1 MPYVELH
8 AHSSYSF
15 LDGASLPEE
24 LAVRAAELGYPAL
37 ALTDHDGVYGSLEF
51 AHAAKHFGVRPI
63 TGAELTLADRSHVTV
78 LVETAKGYAN
88 LCRLI
93 TAAHAHTRP
102 EGKETQ
108 PPADPALDQA
118 LLEELNEGLVCLSGC
133 ARHGLAVRNPNG
145 AARLARAFGRERF
158 FVELQR
164 PYERGDAR
172 RNAGLRDLAASLGV
186 PTIVTGDV
194 HAHHLRR
201 AALQDVL
208 VAIRHRSSL
217 DGCEAERRGNHECV
231 LLSPAEMVERFPED
245 RAAVARTV
253 ELAERLRFDLT
264 EELGYRYPDFSD
276 SPEPAIVQLAHVCKR
291 TFEDRYPRGHKLRR
305 EARARLD
312 EELKLIDE
320 LGLAGFFLLHWD
332 VLELARECALEVR
345 GRDSPRHALP
355 PGRGRGSSV
364 GSLVCYLTGLSH
376 VDPVGAEL
384 SLGRFLNRE
393 LDSVPDIDLDFPRDI
408 REKLIVA
415 VTERYGR
422 EHAALV
428 ASFSTYR
435 SRGAIR
441 DVGKA
446 LGLPYA
452 ELERIARV
460 SEGWNAKRVA
470 EELQQLP
477 DADRKLLSPRWRA
490 FGELCHEIAGLP
502 RHISQHPGGMVISS
516 RPLVELVPVQPAA
529 MAGRQM
535 CQWDKDSCADAGFLK
550 IDLLG
555 LGMLS
560 AVEDC
565 VDQIARLQGKP
576 IDLSRIPLDDKAVY
590 EEIQRADT
598 IGDFQ
603 IESRAQMQSLLRT
616 RPENIDDLTVQVALV
631 RPGPIQGKA
640 VHPYIEHR
648 QRLREDPSF
657 VPPVDHPLLADC
669 LRSTLGVVV
678 FQDQVL
684 EVAIALAGFSVGEA
698 EGLRRAMSRKRS
710 HDALEAYRERFVEG
724 ALRKGVDAETADM
737 VYDKLVGF
745 SGFGF
750 PKSHAAAFGLLAYQS
765 AWLRHHYP
773 AEFLCALLNAQPM
786 GFYPPATLV
795 RDGQR
800 RGVETRPP
808 DVNVS
813 AAKCAVEDGAVRIG
827 IDYVNGIG
835 EDRGGGCR
843 RGARAG
849 ANRSPSVRDLAQR
862 TQLSEHGLETLIV
875 AGACDCFEL
884 PRRQLLWQLGLVPR
898 SQSVPGSG
906 GEEKQLAL
914 PLDPT
919 AATPELP
926 EPTVWERML
935 ADYRTT
941 NLSVGV
947 HPHGAPACASAGWR
961 DLLARPRERAGP
973 RAGGDRGNGC
983 RTAAARD
990 RERRRLH
997 ADRGRVRPGQ
1007 PDRAAVGLRQ
1017 APSDRPRRAAHPRA
1031 RPLRT
1036 DRAQPERPR
1045 PLARDT
1051 RAARAPDLAGVRSG
1065 RQPARAPTTSATAD
1079 SVGLRRLLIG
1089 SRCSI
1094 ERPSC
1099 ALRLKA
1105 VLTSATWVNAC
1116 GKLPS
1121 WRRVSGSHSSA
1132 SRPRSLRRSRSR
1144 SKDLLGLVVPSLE
1157 REIVGEPEGAREERA
1172 LAGRQPVDGP
1182 CLFVVRCTG
1191 RRARRARGHAR
1202 SPRPCRPCAGR
1213 PPGGSRRAGSSAGSR
1228 PAASSRTTA

>member
-1 MPYVELH
+1 
-8 AHSSYSF
+8 
-15 LDGASLPEE
+15 
-24 LAVRAAELGYPAL
+24 VRAAELEYSAL

-51 AHAAKHFGVRPI
+51 ADAAKHFGVRPI
-63 TGAELTLADRSHVTV
+63 TGAELTLADHSHVTL
-78 LVETAKGYAN
+78 LVESPRGYAN

-93 TAAHAHTRP
+93 TAAHAGTRP
-102 EGKETQ
+102 LGRESQ
-108 PPADPALDQA
+108 SPSDPALDQR

-133 ARHGLAVRNPNG
+133 ARHGLAVRNPN
-145 AARLARAFGRERF
+145 AAGRLARAFGPDRF
-158 FVELQR
+158 YVELQR

-172 RNAGLRDLAASLGV
+172 RNALLRDLAESLGV

-194 HAHHLRR
+194 HAHDVRR
-201 AALQDVL
+201 VPLQDVL
-208 VAIRHRSSL
+208 VAVRERTSL
-217 DGCEAERRGNHECV
+217 DGCEAERRGNRECV
-231 LLSPAEMVERFPED
+231 LLSPAEVVERFPED
-245 RAAVARTV
+245 RAAVVRTV
-253 ELAERLRFDLT
+253 ELAERLQFDLT
-264 EELGYRYPDFSD
+264 KELGYRYPDFSD
-276 SPEPAIVQLAHVCKR
+276 SPEPAIVQLANVCSHA
-291 TFEDRYPRGHKLRR
+291 FEDRYPAGHKLRR
-305 EARARLD
+305 EARTRLE
-312 EELKLIDE
+312 EELDLIDE

-376 VDPVGAEL
+376 VDPVDADL

-393 LDSVPDIDLDFPRDI
+393 LVAAPDIDLDFPRDI

-428 ASFSTYR
+428 ASFATYR

-460 SEGWNAKRVA
+460 TEGWNAKRVGD
-470 EELQQLP
+470 ELQLLP
-477 DADRKLLSPRWRA
+477 DAERKLQSPRWRA
-490 FGELCHEIAGLP
+490 FAELCHEIAGLP

-516 RPLVELVPVQPAA
+516 RPLIELVPVQPSA

-535 CQWDKDSCADAGFLK
+535 CQWDKDSCSDAGFLK

-565 VDQIARLQGKP
+565 VDQIAQLQGKP
-576 IDLSRIPLDDKAVY
+576 IDLSRIPLDDPAVY
-590 EEIQRADT
+590 DDIQRADT
-598 IGDFQ
+598 VGDFQ

-616 RPENIDDLTVQVALV
+616 RPENLDDLTVQVALV

-648 QRLREDPSF
+648 HRLREDPSF
-657 VPPVDHPLLADC
+657 VPPVDHPLLAEC
-669 LRSTLGVVV
+669 LRTTLGVVV

-710 HDALEAYRERFVEG
+710 HDALESYRGRFIEG
-724 ALRKGVDAETADM
+724 ARAKGVDEATANL

-765 AWLRHHYP
+765 AWLRHYHP

-800 RGVETRPP
+800 RRVETLPP

-813 AAKCAVEDGAVRIG
+813 SAKCSVEGGAVRIG

-835 EDRGGGCR
+835 EDEAQTVVEEREGGGPF
-843 RGARAG
+843 
-849 ANRSPSVRDLAQR
+849 SSVRDLAQR
-862 TQLSEHGLETLIV
+862 TQLSEHGLETLIIS
-875 AGACDCFEL
+875 GACDCFGL
-884 PRRQLLWQLGLVPR
+884 PRRQLLWELGLVPR
-898 SQSVPGSG
+898 PQSVPGTG

-914 PLDPT
+914 ALDPT
-919 AATPELP
+919 TATPDLP

-941 NLSVGV
+941 SLSVGV
-947 HPHGAPACASAGWR
+947 HPLGLLRTHLPAGVLSSRELESA
-961 DLLARPRERAGP
+961 
-973 RAGGDRGNGC
+973 
-983 RTAAARD
+983 
-990 RERRRLH
+990 
-997 ADRGRVRPGQ
+997 
-1007 PDRAAVGLRQ
+1007 PDRASVTVAGMAVARQ
-1017 APSDRPRRAAHPRA
+1017 RPATANGVVFMLIEDEFGTVNLIVPPTVYDRHRAIVRGEPLILA
-1031 RPLRT
+1031 RGRF
-1036 DRAQPERPR
+1036 ERVER
-1045 PLARDT
+1045 NQNVLVRSFETLSPLAREISQQADV
-1051 RAARAPDLAGVRSG
+1051 RAG
-1065 RQPARAPTTSATAD
+1065 
-1079 SVGLRRLLIG
+1079 
-1089 SRCSI
+1089 
-1094 ERPSC
+1094 
-1099 ALRLKA
+1099 
-1105 VLTSATWVNAC
+1105 
-1116 GKLPS
+1116 LPS
-1121 WRRVSGSHSSA
+1121 AHH
-1132 SRPRSLRRSRSR
+1132 
-1144 SKDLLGLVVPSLE
+1144 
-1157 REIVGEPEGAREERA
+1157 
-1172 LAGRQPVDGP
+1172 
-1182 CLFVVRCTG
+1182 F
-1191 RRARRARGHAR
+1191 GHR
-1202 SPRPCRPCAGR
+1202 
-1213 PPGGSRRAGSSAGSR
+1213 
-1228 PAASSRTTA
+1228 

>member
-1 MPYVELH
+1 MTIELQPEFPHRTRKRERLAAGTPKRKATPYVELH

-24 LAVRAAELGYPAL
+24 LAVAAAELGYPAL

-78 LVETAKGYAN
+78 LVETAQGYAN
-88 LCRLI
+88 LSRLV
-93 TAAHAHTRP
+93 TAAHAHTRKP
-102 EGKETQ
+102 GRESQ
-108 PPADPALDQA
+108 PPADPALDQR

-133 ARHGLAVRNPNG
+133 ARHGLAVRNPNA
-145 AARLARAFGRERF
+145 AARLASAFGRDRF

-164 PYERGDAR
+164 PYERGDVR
-172 RNAGLRDLAASLGV
+172 RNALLRDLAATLGV

-194 HAHHLRR
+194 HAHHPRR
-201 AALQDVL
+201 AQLQDAL
-208 VAIRHRSSL
+208 VAIRNHTSL
-217 DGCEAERRGNHECV
+217 DGCERERRGNHESV
-231 LLSPAEMVERFPED
+231 LAAPEAVAERFPDD
-245 RAAVARTV
+245 RDAVARTV
-253 ELAERLRFDLT
+253 ELAGRLAFDLT

-276 SPEPAIVQLAHVCKR
+276 SPEPAIVQLAHVCNR
-291 TFEDRYPRGHKLRR
+291 AFEERYPPSEGPLRR
-305 EARARLD
+305 SARARLED
-312 EELKLIDE
+312 ELKLIDE

-332 VLELARECALEVR
+332 VLELARECALDVR
-345 GRDSPRHALP
+345 GRGSPRHTLP

-376 VDPVGAEL
+376 VDPVAGEL

-393 LDSVPDIDLDFPRDI
+393 LNAVPDIDLDFPRDI

-428 ASFSTYR
+428 ASFATYR

-452 ELERIARV
+452 ELERLARV
-460 SEGWNAKRVA
+460 TEGWNAKRVA
-470 EELQQLP
+470 DELELLP
-477 DADRKLLSPRWRA
+477 DAQRKLLSPRWRA
-490 FGELCHEIAGLP
+490 FAELCHEIAGLP

-535 CQWDKDSCADAGFLK
+535 CQWDKDSCSDAGFLK

-565 VDQIARLQGKP
+565 VDQIAQLYGAP
-576 IDLSRIPLDDKAVY
+576 IDLSRIPLDDPDVFAD
-590 EEIQRADT
+590 IQNADT
-598 IGDFQ
+598 VGAFQ

-616 RPENIDDLTVQVALV
+616 LPETIDDLTVQVALV

-648 QRLREDPSF
+648 ARLREDPGF
-657 VPPVDHPLLADC
+657 EPPVDHPLLADC

-710 HDALEAYRERFVEG
+710 HDALEAYRGRFVDG
-724 ALRKGVDAETADM
+724 ALGRGVDEETANL

-765 AWLRHHYP
+765 SWLRHHYP

-808 DVNVS
+808 DVNIS
-813 AAKCAVEDGAVRIG
+813 AAKCCVEDGAVRIG
-827 IDYVNGIG
+827 IEYVNGIA
-835 EDRGGGCR
+835 EAEARALVAERDR
-843 RGARAG
+843 RG
-849 ANRSPSVRDLAQR
+849 PFTSVRDVAQR
-862 TQLSEHGLETLIV
+862 TELSEHGLRTLIV
-875 AGACDCFEL
+875 AGACDCYGL
-884 PRRQLLWQLGLVPR
+884 PRRELVWQLGLVPR
-898 SQSVPGSG
+898 TRSVPGSG
-906 GEEKQLAL
+906 GEERQLAL

-919 AATPELP
+919 AVTPQLP
-926 EPTVWERML
+926 EPTVWEQML

-947 HPHGAPACASAGWR
+947 HPLQLLRPHLPEGVLSSQELAQAANRASVSIAGMAVARQRPATANGVVFMLLEDEFGTVNLIVPPTVYERHRAIVRGEPLILAHGR
-961 DLLARPRERAGP
+961 FERV
-973 RAGGDRGNGC
+973 
-983 RTAAARD
+983 
-990 RERRRLH
+990 ERNQNVLVRRLETL
-997 ADRGRVRPGQ
+997 G
-1007 PDRAAVGLRQ
+1007 
-1017 APSDRPRRAAHPRA
+1017 
-1031 RPLRT
+1031 
-1036 DRAQPERPR
+1036 
-1045 PLARDT
+1045 PLARQVSEEAEI
-1051 RAARAPDLAGVRSG
+1051 RAS
-1065 RQPARAPTTSATAD
+1065 
-1079 SVGLRRLLIG
+1079 
-1089 SRCSI
+1089 
-1094 ERPSC
+1094 
-1099 ALRLKA
+1099 
-1105 VLTSATWVNAC
+1105 
-1116 GKLPS
+1116 LP
-1121 WRRVSGSHSSA
+1121 
-1132 SRPRSLRRSRSR
+1132 
-1144 SKDLLGLVVPSLE
+1144 
-1157 REIVGEPEGAREERA
+1157 GAHH
-1172 LAGRQPVDGP
+1172 
-1182 CLFVVRCTG
+1182 F
-1191 RRARRARGHAR
+1191 GHR
-1202 SPRPCRPCAGR
+1202 
-1213 PPGGSRRAGSSAGSR
+1213 
-1228 PAASSRTTA
+1228 